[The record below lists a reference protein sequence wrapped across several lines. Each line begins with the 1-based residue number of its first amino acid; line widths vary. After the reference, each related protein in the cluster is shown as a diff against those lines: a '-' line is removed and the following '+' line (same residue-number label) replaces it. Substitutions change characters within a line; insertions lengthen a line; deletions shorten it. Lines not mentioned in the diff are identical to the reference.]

1 MVDGFERKDW
11 DNLQIHG
18 YPLDIHGIGMT
29 GTMWDPV
36 FRVDWGNLQPIG
48 YPWHWHP
55 WVDWDPGGLGQDWD
69 NGYPLDIH
77 GIGIPG

>member
-1 MVDGFERKDW
+1 
-11 DNLQIHG
+11 
-18 YPLDIHGIGMT
+18 
-29 GTMWDPV
+29 MW
-36 FRVDWGNLQPIG
+36 FRVDWGNLQIPIG